1 MTPHQGKPV
10 NPQKGRLKKV
20 SKRICALLLAML
32 MLLSLC
38 ACGASSGQA
47 TSGESVKEEAA
58 VKETPAVPLSPL
70 EKLIAEAEAGSTEAM
85 VKLGDMYRDGDGVE
99 ADMETAGSWYEKAG
113 DAGDGNAYQWLGNM
127 YYNASGDQKDYG
139 RAFEAYTKSADAGVP
154 DGMGMLGL
162 FYGNGY
168 GVEQDTAKAAQWYEK
183 AADAG
188 CAWAMKNLCF
198 LYMYTLHDDEKAE
211 KYLLKAAET
220 GDSGLMATLGD
231 FYSDFEGR
239 GRRDYAKAVE
249 WYTKSAEAEDPSAYG
264 TFQLGEAYNY
274 GYGVQKDYEKAF
286 ELFNRAVELWQAQ
299 NSTDEIFAYTVEQI
313 GDMYSYGRGVEKDK
327 EKAAEYYKWADEL
340 NSR

>member
-1 MTPHQGKPV
+1 M
-10 NPQKGRLKKV
+10 R
-20 SKRICALLLAML
+20 KRICALLMAVL

-168 GVEQDTAKAAQWYEK
+168 GVEQHF
-183 AADAG
+183 G
-188 CAWAMKNLCF
+188 
-198 LYMYTLHDDEKAE
+198 
-211 KYLLKAAET
+211 
-220 GDSGLMATLGD
+220 
-231 FYSDFEGR
+231 
-239 GRRDYAKAVE
+239 
-249 WYTKSAEAEDPSAYG
+249 
-264 TFQLGEAYNY
+264 
-274 GYGVQKDYEKAF
+274 
-286 ELFNRAVELWQAQ
+286 
-299 NSTDEIFAYTVEQI
+299 
-313 GDMYSYGRGVEKDK
+313 
-327 EKAAEYYKWADEL
+327 
-340 NSR
+340 